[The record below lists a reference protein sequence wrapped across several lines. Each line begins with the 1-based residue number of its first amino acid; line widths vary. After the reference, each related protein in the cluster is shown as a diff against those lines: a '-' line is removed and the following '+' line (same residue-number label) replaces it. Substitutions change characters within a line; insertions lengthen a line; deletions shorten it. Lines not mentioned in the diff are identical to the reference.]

1 MIDKEEAVLFNKKG
15 YFPRPHILQLEITNR
30 CSLSCPQCYK
40 DRINEGDMEV
50 PLFRKLLAEAD
61 NLKVGTLMLN
71 GGEPFEHHDIHTLL
85 TELEK
90 YSFQVHCY
98 SSGQGLT
105 DSILHF
111 LTKTNIDFKLSIS
124 LNGSTKEIHSL
135 SRDGYDIS
143 INAIKK
149 LVKEGIPI
157 GINWVCRQ
165 DNLYDFP
172 SLVKFAKE
180 NGVKWINIAANKL
193 SGLNQINSPLDT
205 KDYVF
210 LLNYLE
216 QQEAV
221 DPRYIRIQYC
231 YNLLNGL
238 RKTGV
243 NQHLNRC
250 GAGIFLCNIDIRGDF
265 RPCTHLYTTE
275 QFDSIMEYWNQSEAL
290 QELRKSREA
299 KKKCDSCS
307 KPAPCYFCKA
317 MFGNTVRNFYQE
329 PEACPVR
336 ELYQT

>member
-1 MIDKEEAVLFNKKG
+1 MIDKQEVVLFNRKG
-15 YFPRPHILQLEITNR
+15 YFPQPHILQVEITNR

-40 DRINEGDMEV
+40 DKVNEGDMEI
-50 PLFRKLLAEAD
+50 PLFLKILEEAER
-61 NLKVGTLMLN
+61 LKVGTLMLN
-71 GGEPFEHHDIHTLL
+71 GGEPFEHHNFLALL
-85 TELEK
+85 TELEG
-90 YSFQVHCY
+90 YPFQVHCF

-111 LTKTNIDFKLSIS
+111 LLKTNIDFKLSIS

-143 INAIKK
+143 IKAIKR
-149 LVKEGIPI
+149 LVNAGIPT

-172 SLVKFAKE
+172 RLVEFAKE
-180 NGVKWINIAANKL
+180 IGVNWVNIAANKL
-193 SGLNQINSPLDT
+193 SGISRINSPLDT

-210 LLNYLE
+210 LMKYLE
-216 QQEAV
+216 QQESV
-221 DPRYIRIQYC
+221 DSKYIRIQYC

-238 RKTGV
+238 RKNGV

-250 GAGIFLCNIDIRGDF
+250 GAGIYICNIDITGAF
-265 RPCTHLYTTE
+265 RPCTHLYASE
-275 QFDSIMEYWNQSEAL
+275 QFDSILEYWNHSEVL
-290 QELRKSREA
+290 QELRQSREV

-307 KPAPCYFCKA
+307 KPSSCYFCKA
-317 MFGNTVRNFYQE
+317 MFENTVKDFYQE
-329 PEACPVR
+329 PASCPIK